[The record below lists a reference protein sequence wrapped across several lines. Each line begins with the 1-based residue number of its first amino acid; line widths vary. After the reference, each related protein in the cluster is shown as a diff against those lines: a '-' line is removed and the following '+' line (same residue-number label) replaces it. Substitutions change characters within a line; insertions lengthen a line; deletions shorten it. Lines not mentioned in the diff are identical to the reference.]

1 MRKKITKKQAE
12 DKVAIYVRVST
23 HWQIDKDSLPMQ
35 KTDLANY
42 CAYVLNINNYEIFED
57 AGYSAKNT
65 DRPDFQKMMS
75 RIRSGEFS
83 HLLVW
88 KIDRI
93 SRNLLDFIDMYEEL
107 KRLGVAFVS
116 RNEQFD
122 TTTAMGEAMLK
133 IILVFAELERN
144 TTSERVSNVMISRA
158 ETGKWNGGRVPYG
171 YVSPGRG
178 KMPVVDEIE
187 AAVVKQIFNNYESSR
202 STTMVARDLS
212 DKGILT
218 KAGNKW
224 SATTISKILGNR
236 WYIGSYIYNMRDSTD
251 DYNLKDESEWVVV
264 DNHHEPII
272 SRDQFNRVQ
281 ETLSMNTKDKTRG
294 AITRQRKNAHIFSC
308 LLECGQCGGNMAAT
322 IDRPRKDGTRPSI
335 YGCYSR
341 RSTSKCTNKYVSDV
355 TLLPFMLS
363 YIKAM
368 MLMKKK
374 VSSIENVKSAENFL
388 IANAGMTDVKAIEG
402 VGETYKLL
410 KSGSVGIEYE
420 PGISSYKDAPETKA
434 SMERLRTEYGKNVR
448 ALNRMKSLFLY
459 GDDDIDKASFLKE
472 QHDLEDEI
480 KRQETILARYESTDG
495 SLDEMDE
502 DEFEAKASYVIMAK
516 MLTGEFDPSYDIV
529 CKTLDPMV
537 LQRFFKSIID
547 KVGIVDGKV
556 CWIRFRNSITHK
568 FMY

>member
-1 MRKKITKKQAE
+1 MKKRTQKKTAAE
-12 DKVAIYVRVST
+12 KVAIYVRVST

-35 KTDLANY
+35 KTDLMNY
-42 CAYVLNINNYEIFED
+42 CNYVLNINDYEIFED

-171 YVSPGRG
+171 YISPGKG
-178 KMPVVDEIE
+178 QMPMIDVTE
-187 AAVVKQIFNNYESSR
+187 AAVVKQIFNNYEYSR
-202 STTMVARDLS
+202 STTMVARDLT

-218 KAGNKW
+218 KKGNKW
-224 SATTISKILGNR
+224 SAQAVARILGNR
-236 WYIGSYIYNMRDSTD
+236 WYIGSYVYNVHDNADNFSV
-251 DYNLKDESEWVVV
+251 KDESEWVIV

-281 ETLSMNTKDKTRG
+281 ETLSMNTRDKTRG
-294 AITRQRKNAHIFSC
+294 AITRQRKNTHIFSC
-308 LLECGQCGGNMAAT
+308 LLECGQCGGNMVAT
-322 IDRPRKDGTRPSI
+322 IDKPRKDGTRPSI

-341 RSTSKCTNKYVSDV
+341 RNTSKCTNKYVSDV
-355 TLLPFMLS
+355 TILPFMLS

-374 VSSIENVKSAENFL
+374 AWSIENVKSAENFL
-388 IANAGMTDVKAIEG
+388 LANAGMTDVKAIEG
-402 VGETYKLL
+402 VEETYKLL

-420 PGISSYKDAPETKA
+420 PGIGSNKDAPETKA
-434 SMERLRTEYGKNVR
+434 SMDRIRAEYGKNVR
-448 ALNRMKSLFLY
+448 ALKRMKSLFLY
-459 GDDDIDKASFLKE
+459 GDEDIDKAAYLKE
-472 QHDLEDEI
+472 QHELEDEI

-495 SLDEMDE
+495 PLDEMDD

-516 MLTGEFDPSYDIV
+516 MLTGEFDPGYDIV

-547 KVGIVDGKV
+547 KVGIVDGRV
-556 CWIRFRNSITHK
+556 SWIRFRNGITHK
-568 FMY
+568 FIY

>member
-1 MRKKITKKQAE
+1 MRKKIAKNQTE

-42 CAYVLNINNYEIFED
+42 CNYVLNINNYEIFED

-171 YVSPGRG
+171 YVSPGKG
-178 KMPVVDEIE
+178 KMPMIDVTES
-187 AAVVKQIFNNYESSR
+187 AVVRQIFNNYEYSR

-218 KAGNKW
+218 KRGNKW
-224 SATTISKILGNR
+224 TPQSITKILGNR
-236 WYIGSYIYNMRDSTD
+236 WYIGSYVYNVHDGADNFS
-251 DYNLKDESEWVVV
+251 LKDESEWVIV

-294 AITRQRKNAHIFSC
+294 AITRQRKNTHIFSC

-322 IDRPRKDGTRPSI
+322 VDRPRKDGTRPSI

-341 RSTSKCTNKYVSDV
+341 RSTLKCTNKYVSDV

-363 YIKAM
+363 YVKAIM
-368 MLMKKK
+368 MMKKK
-374 VSSIENVKSAENFL
+374 AWSIEKAKDVESFL
-388 IANAGMTDVKAIEG
+388 IANADLTNVKAIEG
-402 VGETYKLL
+402 VEETFKLL
-410 KSGSVGIEYE
+410 KDGSVGVEYE
-420 PGISSYKDAPETKA
+420 PGIKSTKDAPETIA
-434 SMERLRTEYGKNVR
+434 SIERLRTEYNKNVR
-448 ALNRMKSLFLY
+448 ALKRMKSLFLY
-459 GDDDIDKASFLKE
+459 GDEDIDKTSFLKE
-472 QHDLEDEI
+472 QRELKDDI
-480 KRQETILARYESTDG
+480 KRQEAILARYESTDRT
-495 SLDEMDE
+495 LDEMNE

-547 KVGIVDGKV
+547 KVGIVDGRV
-556 CWIRFRNSITHK
+556 SWIRFRNGITHK